1 MVGCQRTPNTGE
13 AIDTKVDK
21 TAETF
26 NFFLLF
32 DEIVNTETVV
42 EDEKGI
48 IKKRTADRMLTSLY
62 EKKTDRPLKDG
73 IVSTGEGK
81 TIPLKQAME
90 QLPGKLVIICD
101 DFEGLHP
108 NYRKMLAKDTW
119 IIEIEKPKGL
129 RKE

>member
-62 EKKTDRPLKDG
+62 EKKTDRPLKG
-73 IVSTGEGK
+73 YSSPLERVRSSHSSRRWSNCPVSS
-81 TIPLKQAME
+81 
-90 QLPGKLVIICD
+90 
-101 DFEGLHP
+101 
-108 NYRKMLAKDTW
+108 
-119 IIEIEKPKGL
+119 
-129 RKE
+129 